1 MRDAA
6 RALDDV
12 SDHLGEVLRRAD
24 ELLVEWS
31 RLGVQVRAQ
40 VEREVASIG
49 EIVDGAVARAAGS
62 GIDRA
67 IADRLRALTAELE
80 RLEQRT
86 RAASRAV
93 VEQREGDRRVLWI
106 VVAGVVLANALLV
119 ALLLRKPD
127 AAPVAEPIR
136 IEAPAGT
143 TAQPL
148 DPKQSP
154 ESTTQPAGAAD
165 STPPAG
171 ATGTLAAQPAAN
183 AGATGGAPPSNA
195 GTGGV
200 PASGAGVNG
209 PSASGAGVNGPSAS
223 GTGLNGPSA
232 SGAGTTSASPASS
245 AGGNAAGA
253 KQGPGA
259 ASSGAG
265 RSGPGAPA
273 GAAKAG
279 NAPSAPTRPSSSPS
293 SSQPGGVRP
302 MTEPPRLTPSPIVLP
317 PKSSNA
323 HGHKKQP

>member
-209 PSASGAGVNGPSAS
+209 PSASG
-223 GTGLNGPSA
+223 TGLNGPSA

>member
-40 VEREVASIG
+40 VEREVAAIG
-49 EIVDGAVARAAGS
+49 DVVDGAVARAAGS

-67 IADRLRALTAELE
+67 IADRLRGLTAELE

-93 VEQREGDRRVLWI
+93 AEQREGDRRVLWI

-136 IEAPAGT
+136 IEAPAAS
-143 TAQPL
+143 TAQPA
-148 DPKQSP
+148 DPTQAPATSP
-154 ESTTQPAGAAD
+154 PAATADSISTAGAP
-165 STPPAG
+165 TTGAG
-171 ATGTLAAQPAAN
+171 APNAQL
-183 AGATGGAPPSNA
+183 PSNA
-195 GTGGV
+195 GSGAAS
-200 PASGAGVNG
+200 PASNAAASG
-209 PSASGAGVNGPSAS
+209 PSASNTGANSA
-223 GTGLNGPSA
+223 
-232 SGAGTTSASPASS
+232 AG
-245 AGGNAAGA
+245 AGA

-259 ASSGAG
+259 ANSAASSGPATPAAGAG
-265 RSGPGAPA
+265 RTGGA
-273 GAAKAG
+273 
-279 NAPSAPTRPSSSPS
+279 
-293 SSQPGGVRP
+293 VRP
-302 MTEPPRLTPSPIVLP
+302 VNEPPRLTPSPIVLP
-317 PKSSNA
+317 PKSGNA

>member
-40 VEREVASIG
+40 VEREVAAIG
-49 EIVDGAVARAAGS
+49 EVVDGAVARAAGS

-127 AAPVAEPIR
+127 VAPVAEPIR
-136 IEAPAGT
+136 IEAPAAS
-143 TAQPL
+143 TAQPV
-148 DPKQSP
+148 DPTQAPASISP
-154 ESTTQPAGAAD
+154 PAGAAD
-165 STPPAG
+165 SIPTSGGAGTAGGPP
-171 ATGTLAAQPAAN
+171 N
-183 AGATGGAPPSNA
+183 AGATGGPPASNA
-195 GTGGV
+195 GATGGP
-200 PASGAGVNG
+200 PAPNAGA
-209 PSASGAGVNGPSAS
+209 
-223 GTGLNGPSA
+223 TGG
-232 SGAGTTSASPASS
+232 SPASN
-245 AGGNAAGA
+245 AGATGGSPASNASVNNAAAGA

-259 ASSGAG
+259 ASNGVAKSGAA
-265 RSGPGAPA
+265 APAA
-273 GAAKAG
+273 GAAKTG
-279 NAPSAPTRPSSSPS
+279 SAPPNAASRPSGSPTSSPA
-293 SSQPGGVRP
+293 GGVRP
-302 MTEPPRLTPSPIVLP
+302 MAEPPRLTPSPIVLP
-317 PKSSNA
+317 PKSGNA